1 MSTAIQSIEASDAHI
16 VRPILSALRLSRAS
30 FYRASR
36 PNISTIST
44 AAPSSPAPA
53 RVCPVPGRRLS
64 EEERE
69 TVRQLLYSGR
79 FVDRTPTEVFPALLD
94 EGVYHCS
101 IRTMY
106 RLLKEEG
113 ATTPRT
119 RARQH
124 TAYEKPELLATRPNQ
139 LWSWDI
145 TRLKGPRPW
154 TYFYL
159 YVIIDVFSRC
169 VVGFMAAYRESQEL
183 AKEFIEQTIRKQGIE
198 PGQLSI
204 HADRGS
210 AMTSKSVALL
220 LSDLGVVKT
229 HSRPYVSNDNP
240 YSEAQFKTL
249 KYRPEFPNRFGSI
262 EDARAI
268 CARLFDWYNAEH
280 HHGGIALLT
289 PAMVHHGRASEVIA
303 LRQRQLDAAY
313 QAHPERF
320 VNRPPRHP
328 DLPEAVWINPP
339 LATVSAIEKEERAA
353 GVRGGE
359 RPRL

>member
-1 MSTAIQSIEASDAHI
+1 MSTAIESID
-16 VRPILSALRLSRAS
+16 VRGVSPVVRALGLSRAT

-36 PNISTIST
+36 PDTST
-44 AAPSSPAPA
+44 AAILGPTPA
-53 RVCPVPGRRLS
+53 RACPVPGRRLC

-69 TVRQLLYSGR
+69 TVRQLLYSNR

-94 EGVYHCS
+94 EGIYHCS

-124 TAYEKPELLATRPNQ
+124 AAYEKPELLAVGHNQ

-159 YVIIDVFSRC
+159 YVIMDVFSRC
-169 VVGFMAAYRESQEL
+169 VVGFMVAYQESQAL
-183 AKEFIEQTIRKQGIE
+183 AKELIEQTLRKQGIE
-198 PGQLSI
+198 PDQLTI

-210 AMTSKSVALL
+210 AMTSRSVALL

-229 HSRPYVSNDNP
+229 HSRPHVSNDNP

-249 KYRPEFPNRFGSI
+249 KYRPEFPDRFGAI
-262 EDARAI
+262 EGARDV
-268 CARLFDWYNAEH
+268 CARLFEWYNAEH

-289 PAMVHHGRASEVIA
+289 PAMVHYGQANEVIA
-303 LRQRQLDAAY
+303 QRQLRLDAAY
-313 QAHPERF
+313 LAHPERF

-328 DLPEAVWINPP
+328 ALPEAVWINPP
-339 LATVSAIEKEERAA
+339 VAPVSVNEA
-353 GVRGGE
+353 
-359 RPRL
+359 